1 LHRAHANFLCIVP
14 KITGHLVF
22 NIHMNMLDIVLDIP
36 GTWEAEE
43 GASWL
48 AKKIASQPRLQSKRR
63 GETGTED

>member
-1 LHRAHANFLCIVP
+1 
-14 KITGHLVF
+14 
-22 NIHMNMLDIVLDIP
+22 MNMLDIVLDIP